1 MLIQR
6 SKCLGMVG
14 IRVYSDPSSVYVLLE
29 ASTHQCGQST
39 QEAGKQHLHM
49 CHVAS
54 LISPIILIKNI
65 LTKKER
71 HVPKQRLPIILFPTC
86 FARTGRASKIS
97 YSQQAIMIKQLYL
110 C

>member
-1 MLIQR
+1 MIQR

-39 QEAGKQHLHM
+39 QEAGKQPLHM
-49 CHVAS
+49 CHMVS
-54 LISPIILIKNI
+54 LSSPIILFKNI
-65 LTKKER
+65 LTEKER
-71 HVPKQRLPIILFPTC
+71 HLLKQKLARILFPNW
-86 FARTGRASKIS
+86 FARTGRASIIS